1 MNDTSGNQTSELKN
15 AGLKATAARLRILEL
30 FQKRAEEKNGERR
43 HIFAEDL
50 YKELVSTGVD
60 IGLAT
65 VYRVLAQF
73 EQAGLIVRHHFDTD
87 RATYELEDGGHHDHL
102 VCLQCGKVVEFVAP
116 SIEKEP
122 PSPSAMGTSSATI
135 RWCSTDFAQTAA
147 RKVRADAASVGAQAL
162 SGPS

>member
-43 HIFAEDL
+43 HISAEDL

-87 RATYELEDGGHHDHL
+87 RATYELEDGGNHDHL

-116 SIEKEP
+116 SIEKEQAAVAKRYGYEL
-122 PSPSAMGTSSATI
+122 SDHTMVLYGLCADCRKKSAG
-135 RWCSTDFAQTAA
+135 
-147 RKVRADAASVGAQAL
+147 
-162 SGPS
+162 

>member
-43 HIFAEDL
+43 HISAEDL

-102 VCLQCGKVVEFVAP
+102 VCLQCGKVVE
-116 SIEKEP
+116 
-122 PSPSAMGTSSATI
+122 
-135 RWCSTDFAQTAA
+135 
-147 RKVRADAASVGAQAL
+147 L
-162 SGPS
+162 SLIHI

>member
-43 HIFAEDL
+43 HISAEDL

-116 SIEKEP
+116 SIEKEQA
-122 PSPSAMGTSSATI
+122 AMGTSSATI
-135 RWCSTDFAQTAA
+135 RWCSTDFARTAA
-147 RKVRADAASVGAQAL
+147 RKVRADAASVSAQAL

>member
-43 HIFAEDL
+43 HISAEDL

-116 SIEKEP
+116 SIEKEQ
-122 PSPSAMGTSSATI
+122 SPSAMGTSSATI
-135 RWCSTDFAQTAA
+135 RWCSTDFARTAA

>member
-43 HIFAEDL
+43 HISAEDL

-116 SIEKEP
+116 SIEKEQ
-122 PSPSAMGTSSATI
+122 AAVGGGGGTSPEDKERITKLE
-135 RWCSTDFAQTAA
+135 DEL
-147 RKVRADAASVGAQAL
+147 DDL
-162 SGPS
+162 SGAIERGLTT

>member
-43 HIFAEDL
+43 HISAEDL

-65 VYRVLAQF
+65 VYRVLVQF

-102 VCLQCGKVVEFVAP
+102 VCLQCGKVVE
-116 SIEKEP
+116 

-135 RWCSTDFAQTAA
+135 RWCSTDFARTAA

>member
-43 HIFAEDL
+43 HISAEDL

-102 VCLQCGKVVEFVAP
+102 VCLQCGKVVLLP
-116 SIEKEP
+116 PLRRSRP

-135 RWCSTDFAQTAA
+135 RWCSTDFARTAA

>member
-43 HIFAEDL
+43 HISAEDL

-87 RATYELEDGGHHDHL
+87 RATYELEDGGLLLLNGGSNKLHHLSALQADEMVMMPAVLKL
-102 VCLQCGKVVEFVAP
+102 VRGP
-116 SIEKEP
+116 
-122 PSPSAMGTSSATI
+122 I
-135 RWCSTDFAQTAA
+135 RWCSTDFARTAA

>member
-30 FQKRAEEKNGERR
+30 FQKRAEEKKKRAEEKNGERR
-43 HIFAEDL
+43 HISAEDL

-102 VCLQCGKVVEFVAP
+102 VCLQCGKVVEFVAH
-116 SIEKEP
+116 SIEKEQAAVAKRYGYEL
-122 PSPSAMGTSSATI
+122 SDHTMVLYGLCADCRKKSAG
-135 RWCSTDFAQTAA
+135 
-147 RKVRADAASVGAQAL
+147 
-162 SGPS
+162 

>member
-65 VYRVLAQF
+65 V
-73 EQAGLIVRHHFDTD
+73 RHHFDTD

-116 SIEKEP
+116 SIEKEQAAVAKRYGYEL
-122 PSPSAMGTSSATI
+122 SDHTMVLYGLCADCRKKSAG
-135 RWCSTDFAQTAA
+135 
-147 RKVRADAASVGAQAL
+147 
-162 SGPS
+162 

>member
-43 HIFAEDL
+43 HISAEDL

-102 VCLQCGKVVEFVAP
+102 VCLQWWSLLLP
-116 SIEKEP
+116 PLRRSRP